1 MIVHQIMTRSP
12 VTVLPETPV
21 AEAQALMRK
30 NHFHRLPVVNRQ
42 QKLVG
47 IVSEKDLIYASPSPA
62 TTLNVYEIGALLS
75 RLKVSEIM
83 SSPVITATADSMVED
98 AARLLSDNDIGGLPV
113 MDGDRLVGIL
123 TESDV
128 FHCLIEL
135 FGTRQKGVRITA
147 EVPEQTGEL
156 AQLSSALAQQGIG
169 IISLGT
175 WPGTDQTNRILTVKL
190 EHADEGLIRTTLEP
204 WVTRIL
210 DIREA

>member
-1 MIVHQIMTRSP
+1 MIVEQIMTKSP
-12 VTVLPETPV
+12 VTVAPDTPV
-21 AEAQALMRK
+21 ADAQALMQK
-30 NHFHRLPVVNRQ
+30 QHFHRLPVVDRS

-62 TTLNVYEIGALLS
+62 TTLNGYEIGALLS
-75 RLKVSEIM
+75 RLRVSEIM
-83 SSPVITATADSMVED
+83 SAPVISIGPDSLVED
-98 AARLLSDNDIGGLPV
+98 AARVLADNDIGGLPV
-113 MDGDRLVGIL
+113 MDGERIVGIV
-123 TESDV
+123 TESDI

-147 EVPEQTGEL
+147 EVPEATGEL
-156 AQLSSALAQQGIG
+156 AHLSSALAQRGIG

-175 WPGTDQTNRILTVKL
+175 WPGTDQTNRILTIKV
-190 EHADEGLIRTTLEP
+190 ERADEALLRETLQP

>member
-1 MIVHQIMTRSP
+1 MIVQQIMTRSP
-12 VTVLPETPV
+12 VTVSPDTPV
-21 AEAQALMRK
+21 ADAQALMRK
-30 NHFHRLPVVNRQ
+30 QHFHRIPVVGRSQ
-42 QKLVG
+42 SLVG

-75 RLKVSEIM
+75 WLKVSEIM
-83 SSPVITATADSMVED
+83 STPVITISPDSLVED
-98 AARLLSDNDIGGLPV
+98 AARVLADNDIGGLPV
-113 MDGDRLVGIL
+113 MDGERLVGIV
-123 TESDV
+123 TESDI

-147 EVPEQTGEL
+147 EVPEETGEL
-156 AQLSSALAQQGIG
+156 AHLSSALAEKQIG

-175 WPGTDQTNRILTVKL
+175 WPGTDQTNRILTIKV
-190 EHADEGLIRTTLEP
+190 ERADEAVLRSALEP